1 MLKLKFINW
10 WSNGNDD
17 FFKKFI
23 ENYMN
28 IKTEIVD
35 NNPDILFFSV
45 FNKISPH
52 QYVKNNPNIKI
63 KIFFTGE
70 DTTSRS
76 SRGCGSD
83 HYYLNF
89 ADISLGFKNIIHPNY
104 IRFPLWITYINIE
117 KFNMGKTC
125 LPFNKLDNFKSNGYN
140 DTLFCSIVSNHDSN
154 NTRTKIIE
162 SLSKYK
168 KINVGGG
175 IANLLKKNNIPI
187 IVKGAGKSI
196 NDKQNYLKKFKF
208 NICSESSISD
218 GYITEKLFECIIGGC
233 IPIYYCDDNVMI
245 EPEILNNDFIIK
257 YNNNNIDSAVH
268 KIKELDTNKEIYNKF
283 IAQKPLNDN
292 AYSEIIKCYDLLKSK
307 LLQLFESKKLI
318 YHN

>member
-1 MLKLKFINW
+1 
-10 WSNGNDD
+10 
-17 FFKKFI
+17 
-23 ENYMN
+23 MN

-70 DTTSRS
+70 DTTSHS

-89 ADISLGFKNIIHPNY
+89 ADISLGFKNITHPNY
-104 IRFPLWITYINIE
+104 IRFPLWLTYINIE
-117 KFNMGKTC
+117 KFNMGKPC
-125 LPFNKLDNFKSNGYN
+125 LPFSKLENYRPNGYN
-140 DTLFCSIVSNHDSN
+140 NTWFCSIISNHDSN
-154 NTRTKIIE
+154 NIRCKIIE
-162 SLSKYK
+162 LLSEYK
-168 KINVGGG
+168 LIHVAGG
-175 IANLLKKNNIPI
+175 IANLLKKKNIPI

-218 GYITEKLFECIIGGC
+218 GYVTEKLFECIIGGC
-233 IPIYYCDDNVMI
+233 IPIYYCNDNVMI

-257 YNNNNIDSAVH
+257 YNNNNIDSAVQ
-268 KIKELDTNKEIYNKF
+268 KIKELDTNKEMYNKF
-283 IAQKPLNDN
+283 IAKKPLNDN
-292 AYSEIIKCYDLLKSK
+292 AYIEVIKYYDLLKSR
-307 LLQLFESKKLI
+307 LLQFSESNKLI
-318 YHN
+318 S